1 MGVKWTKQQQQ
12 VIDLRDRNI
21 LVSAAAGSGKT
32 AVLVERIITMLTEE
46 EHPVNVDE
54 LLIVT
59 FTEAAAV
66 EKKERIR
73 GAIEKALEENPENE
87 HLKRQATLIHNA
99 QITTIHS
106 FCLSVIRDHF
116 HVIDIDP
123 GFRTAEEGELKL
135 LRHDVLDELLEE
147 KRERTSYYDTE
158 EHDWITEQEM
168 GSSIMRETDNLWI
181 PVKRFLNKHKKTKWG
196 EWDGLHIEEEEL

>member
-32 AVLVERIITMLTEE
+32 AVLVERIITMLTDE

-59 FTEAAAV
+59 FTEAAAG
-66 EKKERIR
+66 EMKERIR

-135 LRHDVLDELLEE
+135 LRHDVLDCW
-147 KRERTSYYDTE
+147 KKSTRKKKS
-158 EHDWITEQEM
+158 
-168 GSSIMRETDNLWI
+168 GSCG
-181 PVKRFLNKHKKTKWG
+181 FLMPMV
-196 EWDGLHIEEEEL
+196 EEEMIKSWKK

>member
-32 AVLVERIITMLTEE
+32 AVLVERIITMLTDE

-59 FTEAAAV
+59 FTEAAAG
-66 EKKERIR
+66 EMKERIR

-87 HLKRQATLIHNA
+87 HLIQNA
-99 QITTIHS
+99 
-106 FCLSVIRDHF
+106 
-116 HVIDIDP
+116 
-123 GFRTAEEGELKL
+123 
-135 LRHDVLDELLEE
+135 
-147 KRERTSYYDTE
+147 
-158 EHDWITEQEM
+158 ITELTR
-168 GSSIMRETDNLWI
+168 G
-181 PVKRFLNKHKKTKWG
+181 KTIITIAHRLSTI
-196 EWDGLHIEEEEL
+196 EQADQILVVADGQIAECGTHEELIRKEGKYQQFVKIREKAEGWKLS